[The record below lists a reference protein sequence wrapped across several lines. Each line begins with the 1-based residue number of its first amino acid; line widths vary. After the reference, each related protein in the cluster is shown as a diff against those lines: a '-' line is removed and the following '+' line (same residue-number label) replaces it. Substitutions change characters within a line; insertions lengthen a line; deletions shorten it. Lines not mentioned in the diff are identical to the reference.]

1 MNVYSLILVEFLL
14 ITSSIVLLFKFRKKL
29 GLAPLYILLGTVQ
42 YLQANLGSSFGLIL
56 FGNYVI
62 YPGSVILFSSVLF
75 AVLLIYIKEGPAKTR
90 ALIFGII
97 LSNIIL
103 SLIFEITYQ
112 QQILDSQISNTV
124 QGLDTIF
131 HINFKYFFSGTIIL
145 LLDYILLAIFYQFLI
160 SKVKKLPYFFT
171 LFFALFTIL
180 IFDAFVFNFVL
191 FYGTAM
197 FESSLISHVLGKSIS
212 ALIFSVII
220 YLYLRYL
227 GNDTSK
233 RKFNTDQKRDIFS
246 IIKYRQKYLDLNV
259 EKDEIELKL
268 VSQLETTLDSIS
280 DGFISIDANWCYT
293 YVNKRAAELLGKTQ
307 EKLIGKHIW
316 TEFPEEVGQSFY
328 KAYHKAFE
336 TQETVSFN
344 DYYAPLDKWF
354 ENKIYPSPDGI
365 AIYFTDITA
374 LKNAE
379 ALLNKSEKNLENIIN
394 NIGDPVF
401 VKDSKSRMLIVN
413 DAFCKMFKLSRA
425 QFLNKVIPDAL
436 SSDDWEKFIAID
448 KKVLETGVENLTEES
463 FTLGEQEKQIIST
476 KKVRFIDD
484 EGNKFI
490 IGTIRDIT
498 GRKKADANSQMLLS
512 LIETNEDFIGLATL
526 EGKPIYLNTNGR
538 QLMGLDKDGNM
549 PMSISDF
556 FPEDYSDRIEKE
568 HLPSI
573 FENNKWSGETHFKNF
588 KTDDLI
594 PIEMSG
600 FLIRDTT
607 TNKPIALGVV
617 AKDITTRKEA
627 EQNLIESEQLFKRL
641 TSKAP
646 AGIFQTDTEGACN
659 YVNKRWSEYAGLP
672 YQEAMGYGWATTI
685 HPEDKE
691 RIVIEWEKYMLSE
704 DNEIETEFRFLHKDK
719 KVTWVSV
726 KTVGTYN
733 AENKLYGYIGMA
745 LDITDR
751 KEAEAKLIKSE
762 ELFRRLSSN
771 TPIAIFQT
779 DAEGVCN
786 YVNEEWMKYSGFTFE
801 EALGMGW
808 SNVIHPDDKDI
819 VFNEWEAFVSK
830 GEEFKLDCRIVNKN
844 GKTRW
849 VSAKS
854 IGLFDVNKV
863 LYGYVGM
870 LVDITDRKESEAKLI
885 KSEQL
890 FRRLSCNAPVAIFQT
905 DKEGACN
912 YVNEEWLKFSGF
924 TFSEALDFGWSN
936 AIHPKDRDKVITE
949 WQKSVATGGEFI
961 LDYRF
966 LHKNGKETYLSAK
979 TTGLYDVN
987 NELYGYVG
995 MLVDITERRVA
1006 EQKLIKSEK
1015 YLNNIINTIGDPVFV
1030 KDDKSQLILVNDA
1043 LCSVFGLSKAD
1054 VIGKT
1059 LLENMLPEV
1068 RKRVLDNE
1076 RALLLT
1082 GIESITE
1089 ESLNLNSDK
1098 NDIRVFS
1105 AKKTRF
1111 IDSSGDKFIIGVI
1124 RDLTESKKVDEE
1136 IRMAHQRLTTHL
1148 NNSPLAII
1156 EWDKDFV
1163 ISSWSEQAKKIFG
1176 WDASEA
1182 IGKQLIDL
1190 NLVYEEDI
1198 SSTDIISE
1206 ELRTGKVRSNKII
1219 NRNNTKEGKVIYC
1232 QWYNSVLQSTDGKV
1246 ETVLSLIQD
1255 VTDSKVAEE
1264 KLINSEQLFKRLSSH
1279 APVAIY
1285 QSDKAGVCNYVNEE
1299 WLKYSGLTFNES
1311 LGFGWANA
1319 IHPDDQA
1326 RVLEEWQHAVSTE
1339 TDLISDFKLLNTK
1352 GEVLWLSARTTSLYD
1367 LNNKLYGYI
1376 GTLVDISDRKKSE
1389 IELEKYRNNLEQ
1401 LVESRTSD
1409 LEKEKV
1415 KAQSADLMKS
1425 AFLAT
1430 MSHEL
1435 RTPMNSIIGF
1445 TGILLKELAGP
1456 LNNEQKKQIKMVKN
1470 SGEHLLGLINDVL
1483 DISKIEAGKLKV
1495 TFTPFN
1501 YLESLEKVTAFLLP
1515 QISTKGLILST
1526 QISEM
1531 EVILV
1536 SDQGRVEQ
1544 ILLNLLSNAIKFSN
1558 KGAIIIKVEIVN
1570 QRLVTQIIDQGIG
1583 IRPKD
1588 IHKLFIPFTQ
1598 LKTGTHS
1605 NQEGTGLGLS
1615 ICKNLVEKLGGS
1627 IEVQS
1632 EIGKGSNFTF
1642 KLPMSYSNNK

>member
-1 MNVYSLILVEFLL
+1 MSETGTNLIEELQQLYGFSYSFIESLSDGLL
-14 ITSSIVLLFKFRKKL
+14 II
-29 GLAPLYILLGTVQ
+29 
-42 YLQANLGSSFGLIL
+42 NLEGKIIIQ
-56 FGNYVI
+56 N
-62 YPGSVILFSSVLF
+62 SVISKITGFGKADLVGAKVPFPFWPEEFHDKYIGLFSELSKGQ
-75 AVLLIYIKEGPAKTR
+75 IKKEFKVVYKHKNEDRFPAS
-90 ALIFGII
+90 I
-97 LSNIIL
+97 
-103 SLIFEITYQ
+103 
-112 QQILDSQISNTV
+112 
-124 QGLDTIF
+124 
-131 HINFKYFFSGTIIL
+131 FFSCIKNNKDKVIA
-145 LLDYILLAIFYQFLI
+145 YIAVIEEV
-160 SKVKKLPYFFT
+160 SKGEVFT
-171 LFFALFTIL
+171 PSA
-180 IFDAFVFNFVL
+180 
-191 FYGTAM
+191 
-197 FESSLISHVLGKSIS
+197 ESYNND
-212 ALIFSVII
+212 IFSVLN
-220 YLYLRYL
+220 Y
-227 GNDTSK
+227 K
-233 RKFNTDQKRDIFS
+233 K
-246 IIKYRQKYLDLNV
+246 KYLEVLSKKKV
-259 EKDEIELKL
+259 AF
-268 VSQLETTLDSIS
+268 QLETTLDNIS
-280 DGFISIDANWCYT
+280 DGFISLDTNWCYT
-293 YVNKRAAELLGKTQ
+293 YINKSAAKLLGRTP
-307 EKLIGKHIW
+307 EMLIGKHIW
-316 TEFPEEVGQSFY
+316 TEFPEGVGQSFY
-328 KAYHKAFE
+328 KAYYKAFE
-336 TQETVSFN
+336 TQETVYFN
-344 DYYAPLDKWF
+344 DYYEPLDRWF
-354 ENKIYPSPDGI
+354 ENKIHPSSAGI
-365 AIYFTDITA
+365 AIYFNDITA
-374 LKNAE
+374 LKNTE
-379 ALLNKSEKNLENIIN
+379 ALLDKSEKNLENIIN

-401 VKDSKSRMLIVN
+401 VKDDQSRMLIIN
-413 DAFCKMFKLSRA
+413 DAFCKMFEISKDQL
-425 QFLNKVIPDAL
+425 LNKSMPDDVF
-436 SSDDWEKFIAID
+436 SEDWEKFIAID
-448 KKVLETGVENLTEES
+448 KKVLETGVENLSEES
-463 FTLGEQEKQIIST
+463 FDLEGAEKQIIST

-484 EGNKFI
+484 EGDKFI
-490 IGTIRDIT
+490 IGTIRNIT
-498 GRKKADANSQMLLS
+498 EQKKTDANSQMLSS

-526 EGKPIYLNTNGR
+526 EGVPIYLNTNGR
-538 QLMGLDKDGNM
+538 QLMGLTVDDKM
-549 PMSISDF
+549 PAFISDF
-556 FPEDYSDRIEKE
+556 FPKDYRDRIKKE

-588 KTDDLI
+588 KTGDLI
-594 PIEMSG
+594 PVEMAG
-600 FLIRDTT
+600 FLIRDTI

-627 EQNLIESEQLFKRL
+627 EHKLIKSEQLFKRL

-659 YVNKRWSEYAGLP
+659 YVNKRWLKYAGLSNE
-672 YQEAMGYGWATTI
+672 EAMGYGWATTI
-685 HPEDKE
+685 HPEDSE
-691 RIVIEWEKYMLSE
+691 RIIVEWEKYMLSE
-704 DNEIETEFRFLHKDK
+704 DNELETDFRFLHKNNT
-719 KVTWVSV
+719 VTWVSV

-762 ELFRRLSSN
+762 QLFRRLSS
-771 TPIAIFQT
+771 
-779 DAEGVCN
+779 
-786 YVNEEWMKYSGFTFE
+786 
-801 EALGMGW
+801 
-808 SNVIHPDDKDI
+808 
-819 VFNEWEAFVSK
+819 
-830 GEEFKLDCRIVNKN
+830 
-844 GKTRW
+844 
-849 VSAKS
+849 
-854 IGLFDVNKV
+854 
-863 LYGYVGM
+863 
-870 LVDITDRKESEAKLI
+870 
-885 KSEQL
+885 
-890 FRRLSCNAPVAIFQT
+890 NAPVAIFQT

-912 YVNEEWLKFSGF
+912 YVNEEWMKFSGF

-936 AIHPKDRDKVITE
+936 AIHPKDRDKVVLE
-949 WQKSVATGGEFI
+949 WQKSVASGEEFV

-966 LHKNGKETYLSAK
+966 LDKNGKETYLSAK
-979 TTGLYDVN
+979 TTGLYDIN
-987 NELYGYVG
+987 NQLYGYVG

-1006 EQKLIKSEK
+1006 EQKLIKNEK
-1015 YLNNIINTIGDPVFV
+1015 YLNNIINAIGDPVFV

-1043 LCSVFGLSKAD
+1043 LCSIFGLSKAE

-1059 LLENMLPEV
+1059 LLENMPSDARE
-1068 RKRVLDNE
+1068 RVLENE
-1076 RALLLT
+1076 KQLLLT
-1082 GIESITE
+1082 GVESITE
-1089 ESLNLNSDK
+1089 EILNLNTNT
-1098 NDIRVFS
+1098 NDLRIFS

-1148 NNSPLAII
+1148 NNSPLAIV

-1198 SSTDIISE
+1198 PSTNVISDQ
-1206 ELRTGKVRSNKII
+1206 LRSGKVKSNKII

-1232 QWYNSVLQSTDGKV
+1232 QWYNSVLQSTDGEV

-1326 RVLEEWQHAVSTE
+1326 RVLEEWQYAVSTE

-1352 GEVLWLSARTTSLYD
+1352 GEVLWLSAKTTSLYD

-1401 LVESRTSD
+1401 LVASRTSD

-1456 LNNEQKKQIKMVKN
+1456 LNNEQKKQITMVKN
-1470 SGEHLLGLINDVL
+1470 SGIHLLSLINDVL

-1495 TFTPFN
+1495 TFSPFN

-1515 QISTKGLILST
+1515 QISTKGLTLST

-1531 EVILV
+1531 EVILD

-1544 ILLNLLSNAIKFSN
+1544 VLLNLLSNAIKFSN
-1558 KGAIIIKVEIVN
+1558 EGAIIIKVAIVD
-1570 QRLVTQIIDQGIG
+1570 QVLVTQIVDQGIG
-1583 IRPKD
+1583 IRSKD
-1588 IHKLFIPFTQ
+1588 INKLFIPFAQ
-1598 LKTGTHS
+1598 LEIGDKS
-1605 NQEGTGLGLS
+1605 KQEGTGLGLS
-1615 ICKNLVEKLGGS
+1615 ICKNLVEKLGGT

-1632 EIGKGSNFTF
+1632 QIGKGSNFTF